1 MTHRH
6 DESATK
12 ILMIHLLLWTKKHEI
27 FEACFNLKFPKIRQT
42 REKPI
47 TINVLIKSTTEKNEK
62 KNFEKNVKIDQ
73 PPEKKRIFRSAAM
86 SGRYWQTRPSQA
98 NQHNRRNSPR
108 KTEFWSNKTRKKSSK
123 SKNSNSDWCWPLL
136 NVYKSLF

>member
-12 ILMIHLLLWTKKHEI
+12 ILMTHLLLWTEKHEI
-27 FEACFNLKFPKIRQT
+27 FEACFYLKFPKIRQT

-47 TINVLIKSTTEKNEK
+47 TINVLKSTNLKNE
-62 KNFEKNVKIDQ
+62 KNFEKNVKFDQ

-98 NQHNRRNSPR
+98 NQQNRRKVREKLNFGR
-108 KTEFWSNKTRKKSSK
+108 TKLEKSSK
-123 SKNSNSDWCWPLL
+123 SKNSNSDWCWQLL